1 MFAGLVL
8 ACAVFIGGEPGADE
22 SSRPEISEYHP
33 EEWAEQVASV
43 RERLRLLEMFAQAT
57 QFGGMKV
64 QVPREIQKVPLEL
77 IPGTEG
83 LRDKDIEL
91 YVKELDLHSL
101 AFDPVPE
108 PLWLENHP
116 AMPVLLR
123 FATLGLSIEAKT
135 KLGTI
140 PLGATFRDGVLP
152 FDFDLNQNGYDLSI
166 LPERRAADAKL
177 DNLKLQAGG
186 PLTSGIANTFFK
198 GEVAKL
204 VMKYGMGQT
213 LKMSEGGLFGGA
225 PPTSLLGVKKGS
237 AEERAVNTVIDALRS
252 KNRK

>member
-1 MFAGLVL
+1 MLAGLVL
-8 ACAVFIGGEPGADE
+8 VCAVLLGGLTAADE
-22 SSRPEISEYHP
+22 GVPPKSGEYRP
-33 EEWAEQVASV
+33 EEWTEQVGEV

-64 QVPREIQKVPLEL
+64 RVPKEIQKVPLEL

-91 YVKELDLHSL
+91 YVKELDLRSL
-101 AFDPVPE
+101 AFEPAPE

-116 AMPVLLR
+116 ALPVLLR

-166 LPERRAADAKL
+166 LPERRTADAKL
-177 DNLKLQAGG
+177 DNLKLQVGG

-237 AEERAVNTVIDALRS
+237 AEEQAVNTVIDALRS
-252 KNRK
+252 RNGK